1 MSRRIDASA
10 ERLFAFLADPTNHP
24 AIDGSGMLR
33 EAEQRGPIAGIGDEF
48 VVKMHNDEMGDYEI
62 TSHVVQYE
70 LNRRLSWEPVLTAA
84 SRDEDQAELG
94 DRAGHRWGF
103 ELTPSDDGSTIV
115 IETFDCSQA
124 PEWLRKVL
132 DNGKRWTRDMTVTL
146 EELDATMTLQAD
158 GTQRGE
164 RLRSRPVER
173 RTVTSSP
180 SSRSSAVR
188 TEVFTGTR

>member
-1 MSRRIDASA
+1 MTDECEPVRVSRRIDAPA

-33 EAEQRGPIAGIGDEF
+33 EAEQRGPLAGIGDEF

-62 TSHVVQYE
+62 TNHVVEYE

-84 SRDEDQAELG
+84 SRDEDQADLG

-124 PEWLRKVL
+124 PEWLRTVL
-132 DNGKRWTRDMTVTL
+132 DNGKRWTKDMTVTL

-158 GTQRGE
+158 G
-164 RLRSRPVER
+164 
-173 RTVTSSP
+173 
-180 SSRSSAVR
+180 SA
-188 TEVFTGTR
+188 GND